1 MPLTDTHAH
10 VWSVDGPGMGWL
22 NENRFRAIR
31 RDYSIADLLA
41 NMRVADVSD
50 VVLVSS
56 TTEVS
61 ESESLLEIGSQ
72 HPAIAGVVGWVPL
85 STPTETAAGLQRLTG
100 NEKLVGLRYL
110 DGWEP
115 DHGVLVDGRAR
126 ESLQLLDGLDLTLD
140 VQVPFASALAACD
153 AIASAAPNLTIVL
166 DHMVSPVLHDRGAF
180 DAWSRVVADLATRTN
195 VFVKL
200 SGWTTR
206 HDDVPLALI
215 RPFVDVLMARFGS
228 RRLMMGSNWPVSSM
242 RAGYRTTMAW
252 TAELVDELSETEARC
267 IGSETAVSV
276 YRRDKR

>member
-22 NENRFRAIR
+22 NESRFQTLR
-31 RDYSIADLLA
+31 RDYSMAELLA
-41 NMRVADVSD
+41 NMKVADVSD

-61 ESESLLEIGSQ
+61 ESESLLEIGNQ
-72 HPAIAGVVGWVPL
+72 HPAVAGVVGWVPL
-85 STPTETAAGLQRLTG
+85 SNPTETAAGLQRLTG
-100 NEKLVGLRYL
+100 NEKFVGLRYL

-140 VQVPFASALAACD
+140 VQVPFATALAACD
-153 AIASAAPNLTIVL
+153 AIAAAAPDLTVVV
-166 DHMVSPVLHDRGAF
+166 DHMVSPILHDQAAF
-180 DAWSRVVADLATRTN
+180 EVWSSVVADLSTRTN

-200 SGWTTR
+200 SGWSTR
-206 HDDVPLALI
+206 HDDVRLALI
-215 RPFVDVLMARFGS
+215 RPFIDVLMARFGS

-252 TAELVDELSETEARC
+252 TAELIDELSDTEAQC
-267 IGSETAVSV
+267 IASETAASV
-276 YRRDKR
+276 YRRDTR